1 MRDEQLVK
9 MFEDGSLPVA
19 DFGHEQH
26 VRLAFLYVCR
36 YPLLEVLAR
45 FPANLKRYA
54 AAHGKHGLYHETMT
68 WAYLF
73 LIGERVARAGRL
85 QTWEKFRAVNLDL
98 FDRRTPLLGRY
109 YREQTLA
116 SKFARERFL
125 MPDRSLERDA
135 R

>member
-54 AAHGKHGLYHETMT
+54 AAHGKHGLATTHVT
-68 WAYLF
+68 AF
-73 LIGERVARAGRL
+73 HAKAKVNPRVAD
-85 QTWEKFRAVNLDL
+85 F
-98 FDRRTPLLGRY
+98 
-109 YREQTLA
+109 
-116 SKFARERFL
+116 
-125 MPDRSLERDA
+125 
-135 R
+135 